1 MRDGHHRHRR
11 KLRVRAPTGRTS
23 VLLALLF
30 LCAAGCSSA
39 TNKPNEVVNSEVYPA
54 NYKDQI
60 ATFLQTILT
69 NNADYHNSLIS
80 PPVMKTVGQN
90 QHYVACVQLNGLNQ
104 HKEKAVVYFAGGINQ
119 FVDATGDEC
128 SGAAYEPFMELAKLA
143 PK

>member
-1 MRDGHHRHRR
+1 MRDGHHRHGRQ
-11 KLRVRAPTGRTS
+11 LRAGARTARVS
-23 VLLALLF
+23 VLLALLS

-39 TNKPNEVVNSEVYPA
+39 TDKPNVVVNSEVYPA

-60 ATFLQTILT
+60 AIFLQTILT

-104 HKEKAVVYFAGGINQ
+104 HKEKAVIYFAGGINQ
-119 FVDATGDEC
+119 FVDPTADEC
-128 SGAAYEPFMELAKLA
+128 SGAAYEPFTELAKLA
-143 PK
+143 PR